1 MLKAAKIESN
11 LSKFPDSSTQSIDQV
26 NLLVEFV
33 KEKKNQTKMTIV
45 AITVK
50 ISTINWCLKEW
61 FWITFTTT
69 HQTIKNQFKYE
80 SWVNLKIL
88 L

>member
-1 MLKAAKIESN
+1 MESN
-11 LSKFPDSSTQSIDQV
+11 MSKFPDSCTQNIDKV

-33 KEKKNQTKMTIV
+33 KEKNSTKMTIV
-45 AITVK
+45 AMAVK

-61 FWITFTTT
+61 FWTTFTLI
-69 HQTIKNQFKYE
+69 HQTIVNQLKYE

>member
-1 MLKAAKIESN
+1 MLKAAKIELN

-33 KEKKNQTKMTIV
+33 KEKIQTKMTIV
-45 AITVK
+45 AISVK

-61 FWITFTTT
+61 FWTTFRLI
-69 HQTIKNQFKYE
+69 HQTIINQLKYE